1 MSSLSEILVEV
12 EKRGG
17 KEDVEVELSCNLSE
31 ADLSRLKD
39 QLFMMGFELQ
49 AQGADSEGRNSD
61 DRRLV
66 LKKEHYNELAVR
78 EVFNTSVQSK
88 EGVSDSQTPK
98 SALKSKKDNFMDKS
112 QRMDEEL
119 AAVRAEKAKQ
129 YKNSSGSGSSR
140 GANSACSTSS
150 GAGGSSDSHSS
161 LRRFMNFDWF
171 TSMFSSRRRGT
182 TQRERMHLDSS
193 YYRSK
198 NTGCC
203 GSGCG

>member
-12 EKRGG
+12 ERRGG
-17 KEDVEVELSCNLSE
+17 KEDVEVELSGNLSE
-31 ADLSRLKD
+31 GDLSRLRE

-49 AQGADSEGRNSD
+49 AQGADSEGR
-61 DRRLV
+61 RLV

-78 EVFNTSVQSK
+78 EVSNASVQNK
-88 EGVSDSQTPK
+88 EGVSGSQTPK

-140 GANSACSTSS
+140 GANNACSTSS

-161 LRRFMNFDWF
+161 FRRFMNFDWF